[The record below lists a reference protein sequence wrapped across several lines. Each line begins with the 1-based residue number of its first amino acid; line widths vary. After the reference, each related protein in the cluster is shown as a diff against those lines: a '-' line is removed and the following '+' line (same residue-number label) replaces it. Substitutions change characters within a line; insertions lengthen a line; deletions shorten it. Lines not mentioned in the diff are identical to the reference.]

1 MVVDSLLAQIENGR
15 AGHSQGISMGLPK
28 LEGIID
34 GVTRQ
39 TYSIVFG
46 QSSTGKILPSVL
58 VIMQIISQQYR

>member
-1 MVVDSLLAQIENGR
+1 MIVDSLLAQIENGR

-46 QSSTGKILPSVL
+46 QSSTGKKYIFLTLL
-58 VIMQIISQQYR
+58 VKAKIP

>member
-1 MVVDSLLAQIENGR
+1 MVVDSLRAQIENGR

-39 TYSIVFG
+39 TYSIVFS
-46 QSSTGKILPSVL
+46 QSSTGKTSLAIYAYV
-58 VIMQIISQQYR
+58 YRQCM

>member
-1 MVVDSLLAQIENGR
+1 MIVDSLLAQIENGR

-46 QSSTGKILPSVL
+46 QSSTGKILPSA
-58 VIMQIISQQYR
+58 

>member
-15 AGHSQGISMGLPK
+15 AGHSQGISMGLPQ

-46 QSSTGKILPSVL
+46 QSSTGKKYIFLTLLVKAKIL
-58 VIMQIISQQYR
+58 